1 MVNTSPNIPHTFKWS
16 RALESKFR
24 RKKAVS
30 QSLFHLESDNCNFNQ
45 IAMGSQIQQFI
56 KNDKNNLKREETL
69 LRYMDGDWL
78 TPEELRYLM
87 LTSTC
92 LEQFISRKFF
102 QDRVDILDP
111 DFI

>member
-1 MVNTSPNIPHTFKWS
+1 
-16 RALESKFR
+16 
-24 RKKAVS
+24 
-30 QSLFHLESDNCNFNQ
+30 
-45 IAMGSQIQQFI
+45 
-56 KNDKNNLKREETL
+56 
-69 LRYMDGDWL
+69 MDGDWL

-111 DFI
+111 NFIQKVEVGIADTILENYKKIKNSMIRKRKEYFRKKNLIYQHGMNLKKIKSLGGNQSDM